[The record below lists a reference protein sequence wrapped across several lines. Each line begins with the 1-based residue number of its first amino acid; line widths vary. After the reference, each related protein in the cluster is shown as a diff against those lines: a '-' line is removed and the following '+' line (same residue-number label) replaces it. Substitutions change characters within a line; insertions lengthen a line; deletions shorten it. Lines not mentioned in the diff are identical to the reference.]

1 MDRTL
6 RATAGWAFPV
16 QVAWAV
22 LSAIWNIAGVMLP
35 ARGRP
40 APGPTATVAGGVI
53 LLAIAAAFVALGAR
67 WPLGYVVLSVATGLV
82 ALAAVVNAFVQD
94 PALWPSEFW
103 RYAGAILNGAGFV
116 AAVAALLAYFR
127 WKK

>member
-22 LSAIWNIAGVMLP
+22 LSAIWNIAGVMLL
-35 ARGRP
+35 ARGLR

-53 LLAIAAAFVALGAR
+53 LLAIAAAFVVLVTR
-67 WPLGYVVLSVATGLV
+67 WPLGYVLLSAATGLIG
-82 ALAAVVNAFVQD
+82 LGAVVNAFVQD